1 MTNIGDAVIRQYVR
15 DVLNRGEAAPMELAP
30 LAKGGSD
37 RIFRRIRFGND
48 QSVIFMFYNRDR
60 EENRYYAA
68 IADFLRE
75 LEIAV
80 PRIFHHDPARCF
92 VLMEDLGDADLWSF
106 RLVSWN
112 IRCGYYQKVLQ
123 MVHRLHTFPVEKLG
137 QRNLTLMAGFG
148 PALYRWERD
157 YFRENFVRGV
167 CAIELDPAD
176 AAALEDELEA
186 LATRLEQTGGR
197 LIHRDLQSQ
206 NILICRGEPV
216 LIDFQGL
223 RSGSSFYDLGSLL
236 YDPYV
241 FIEEHERLE
250 LLRYYYELGERGC
263 QWEAFQEMFREAAVQ
278 RLMQALGAYGFL
290 GRQPHRQAFLA
301 HIPRGLAQLA
311 EATSQSQHLPLI
323 RNLVDRCRTAL

>member
-1 MTNIGDAVIRQYVR
+1 MTNLDADIRRYVC
-15 DVLNRGEAAPMELAP
+15 DVLNRAEALPMDITP

-37 RIFRRIRFGND
+37 RIFRRIRLGHD
-48 QSVIFMFYNRDR
+48 TSVIFMHYNPDR

-75 LEIAV
+75 LAVAV
-80 PRIFHHDPARCF
+80 PRIFHHDPSRCF
-92 VLMEDLGDADLWSF
+92 ILMEDLGDDDLWSF
-106 RLVSWN
+106 RSASWN
-112 IRCGYYQKVLQ
+112 IRRSYYQKVLS
-123 MVHRLHTFPVEKLG
+123 MVHRLHAFPLEKLG
-137 QRNLTLMAGFG
+137 QRHLTLMTGFG

-157 YFRENFVRGV
+157 YFRENFVRGI
-167 CAIELDPAD
+167 CAIEADAAD

-186 LATRLEQTGGR
+186 LATRLEQTGQS

-206 NILICRGEPV
+206 NVLICRGEPA

-223 RSGSSFYDLGSLL
+223 RSGSFFYDLGSLL

-241 FIEEHERLE
+241 VIDEQQRLE
-250 LLRYYYELGERGC
+250 LLRYYYELGAQGC
-263 QWEAFQEMFREAAVQ
+263 TWESFQEMFREAAVQ
-278 RLMQALGAYGFL
+278 RLLQALGAYGFL

-311 EATSQSQHLPLI
+311 EAASQSRHLQLLGRLI
-323 RNLVDRCRTAL
+323 DRCRRAL